1 MTPAPGIDPTALPPT
16 RGPLSGGLI
25 FGCDFAKR
33 GNAVRRPLLF
43 VFVELLQGGLYGC
56 YDEGRKST
64 ACADYLRLHLFDN
77 IVWEPDGL
85 VCCPRHP
92 GYLKFSHAAPRI
104 AITKKI
110 VLLVARKICIAK
122 AMHIE
127 YNIRHGG
134 DNMDYSILYHIMFNA
149 ATDAVEVLSH
159 GDTERAKG
167 LLIAAQQLCEDK
179 YIAGYKEVVSTET
192 SSCMD

>member
-1 MTPAPGIDPTALPPT
+1 
-16 RGPLSGGLI
+16 
-25 FGCDFAKR
+25 
-33 GNAVRRPLLF
+33 
-43 VFVELLQGGLYGC
+43 
-56 YDEGRKST
+56 
-64 ACADYLRLHLFDN
+64 
-77 IVWEPDGL
+77 
-85 VCCPRHP
+85 
-92 GYLKFSHAAPRI
+92 
-104 AITKKI
+104 
-110 VLLVARKICIAK
+110 
-122 AMHIE
+122 MHIE